1 MIGFSDCTRI
11 RLSADTKIKPFD
23 CGDADLNDFLFN
35 DAKPYLSELY
45 AVTYLYVFGDDTV
58 AFFSVSND
66 SISFDEK
73 TISKTDW
80 NRFCRKI
87 PYVKRRHDS
96 PAVKIGRLG
105 VSRKYHDAGI
115 GSQLLTY
122 IKIFFIDNNKTG
134 CRFITLDAYNNSATL
149 SFYKKNGFAFLT
161 ESDKTDKTRSMYFD
175 LKPFSVYFNS
185 QK

>member
-1 MIGFSDCTRI
+1 MIDFSDCTRV
-11 RLSADTKIKPFD
+11 RLAGETIIKPFD

-35 DAKPYLSELY
+35 DAKPYLFELY
-45 AVTYLYVFGDDTV
+45 AVTYLYIFGDDTV

-73 TISKTDW
+73 TISRTDW
-80 NRFCRKI
+80 NRFCRRI

-105 VSRKYHDAGI
+105 VNKQFHNTGI
-115 GSQLLTY
+115 GFQLLTY

-134 CRFITLDAYNNSATL
+134 CRFITLDAYNNPETL
-149 SFYKKNGFAFLT
+149 SFYKKNGFTFLT
-161 ESDKTDKTRSMYFD
+161 ESDEADKTRSMYFD
-175 LKPFSVYFNS
+175 LKPFSVFFNFP
-185 QK
+185 K